1 MKKIVVYIALFLVQT
16 IILAQNNTID
26 SLKKVLKT
34 EKTDSARVIILCF
47 LGQEYEQFRPDTA
60 MLYAQQ
66 AYKISTKIK
75 YADGIARAANGI
87 GNVYRLIGNYPK
99 ALEYFIQK
107 LKIEE
112 QRNNPNKLAIVLMN
126 IAGVY
131 HMEQE
136 EEKALEYQMK
146 ADSIIDAARMDDL
159 KIYSLLNLGDMY
171 EKSGKLQAALLSTEK
186 AYTIALKE
194 KDVSLTGSILN
205 NLGNIYAKL
214 GDTLRA
220 VKQYQSALPYL
231 EQTQNEDV
239 MAETTLGLAKQYL
252 LLSVSDSAAF
262 YGVKSYEICKK
273 NGFLS
278 RQLTASIFLK
288 DYYKDKG
295 DVKNA
300 FAYQEEILTLK
311 DSIFSKERIAK
322 AQAISLEEDLRQK
335 EMAEKKL
342 EEEHERK
349 VKLQYLTIGILLPI
363 LFFLTLYLSNKKI
376 KPKIIEFLGVVSL
389 LLSFEYIMLLLHPVI
404 VTVTNHEPIYQLLIF
419 ALIASVLTP
428 AHHRIEKWLLKKL
441 TLKEKISVINFRIQ

>member
-1 MKKIVVYIALFLVQT
+1 
-16 IILAQNNTID
+16 
-26 SLKKVLKT
+26 
-34 EKTDSARVIILCF
+34 
-47 LGQEYEQFRPDTA
+47 
-60 MLYAQQ
+60 
-66 AYKISTKIK
+66 
-75 YADGIARAANGI
+75 
-87 GNVYRLIGNYPK
+87 
-99 ALEYFIQK
+99 
-107 LKIEE
+107 
-112 QRNNPNKLAIVLMN
+112 
-126 IAGVY
+126 
-131 HMEQE
+131 MEQE

-146 ADSIIDAARMDDL
+146 ADSIIDVAKIDYL

-186 AYTIALKE
+186 AYMLAVKE

-239 MAETTLGLAKQYL
+239 MAETTLGLAKQFQL
-252 LLSVSDSAAF
+252 MSLSDSAAY
-262 YGVKSYEICKK
+262 YGVKSYEICRK

-278 RQLTASIFLK
+278 RQLSASIFLK
-288 DYYKDKG
+288 DYYKEKR
-295 DVKNA
+295 DVNNA

-404 VTVTNHEPIYQLLIF
+404 VTVTNHEPVYQLLIF

-441 TLKEKISVINFRIQ
+441 TLKERISVINFRIQ

>member
-1 MKKIVVYIALFLVQT
+1 MKNIVVYACLFLIQT
-16 IILAQNNTID
+16 AVLAQNKMID
-26 SLKKVLKT
+26 SLKTALET
-34 EKTDSARVIILCF
+34 EKTDTVRVDILCL
-47 LGQEYEQFRPDTA
+47 LGQEYEQYRPDTA

-66 AYKISTKIK
+66 AYKMSAKLK
-75 YADGIARAANGI
+75 YADGISRAANGI
-87 GNVYRLIGNYPK
+87 GNVYMLIGNYPK

-112 QRNNPNKLAIVLMN
+112 MRNNPDKLAVVLMN

-131 HMEQE
+131 HMQQE
-136 EEKALEYQMK
+136 EEKALEYQTK
-146 ADSIIDAARMDDL
+146 ADSIIDAARIDYL

-171 EKSGKLQAALLSTEK
+171 EKSGKLKAALQSTEK
-186 AYTIALKE
+186 AYTLALKE
-194 KDVSLTGSILN
+194 NNVGLIGSILN

-214 GDTLRA
+214 DDTLLSVR
-220 VKQYQSALPYL
+220 QYKAALPYL

-252 LLSVSDSAAF
+252 LLSISDSAAY
-262 YGVKSYEICKK
+262 YGMQSYEICRK

-300 FAYQEEILTLK
+300 FVYQEEILVLK

-335 EMAEKKL
+335 EMTEKKL

-363 LFFLTLYLSNKKI
+363 LFLLTLYLSNKKI

-389 LLSFEYIMLLLHPVI
+389 LLSFEYIMLLLHPLI
-404 VTVTNHEPIYQLLIF
+404 VTVTNHEPIYQLMIF